1 MTTFVKSVDTESA
14 PAGLA
19 GDSPRVRLLQAAAR
33 LFKTKGYDRTT
44 VRDLAKEVGIQSGSI
59 FHHFSNKEEILKAV
73 MIEAIHYNTHKM
85 RVALEQA
92 TNTEEELLGLIICE
106 LESIQGHTGDA
117 MSVLVFEW
125 RALSEANQAEILQ
138 LREEYEQMW
147 LRVIEAA
154 NSEGLTSEGSAFI
167 KRRLLA
173 GALSWTGYW
182 YDVHGEMDINDLARE
197 ALKLIIK

>member
-19 GDSPRVRLLQAAAR
+19 GNSPRVRLLQAAAR
-33 LFKTKGYDRTT
+33 LFKSNGFDRTT

-59 FHHFSNKEEILKAV
+59 FHHFANKEEILKAV

-85 RVALEQA
+85 RMALELA
-92 TNTEEELLGLIICE
+92 NNTEEALLGLIVCE

-125 RALSEANQAEILQ
+125 RALSETNQAEILQ

-147 LRVIEAA
+147 LQIIETAI
-154 NSEGLTSEGSAFI
+154 SEGIASAGSAFI
-167 KRRLLA
+167 KRRLIT

-182 YDVHGEMDINDLARE
+182 YDVEGEMDLNELARE